1 MDGYCVFK
9 EVSGAEIAVNA
20 RQVSYVRSTDGKT
33 CAVYFSNNDHVVTAV
48 SKKCLV
54 GEFSK
59 RSICIRISDFLR

>member
-33 CAVYFSNNDHVVTAV
+33 CAVYFSNNDHVVTVEGSLNNILAALQNAV
-48 SKKCLV
+48 RVGLV
-54 GEFSK
+54 
-59 RSICIRISDFLR
+59 

>member
-33 CAVYFSNNDHVVTAV
+33 CAVYFSNNDHVVIVEGSLSNILAALQNAV
-48 SKKCLV
+48 RVGLV
-54 GEFSK
+54 
-59 RSICIRISDFLR
+59 

>member
-33 CAVYFSNNDHVVTAV
+33 CAVYFSNNDHVVTVEESLSNILAALQNAV
-48 SKKCLV
+48 RVGLV
-54 GEFSK
+54 
-59 RSICIRISDFLR
+59 

>member
-33 CAVYFSNNDHVVTAV
+33 CAVYFSNNDHVVTAEESLSNILAALHNAV
-48 SKKCLV
+48 PVWLV
-54 GEFSK
+54 
-59 RSICIRISDFLR
+59 

>member
-33 CAVYFSNNDHVVTAV
+33 CAVYFSNNDHVVTVKGSLNNIHAALQNAV
-48 SKKCLV
+48 RVGLV
-54 GEFSK
+54 
-59 RSICIRISDFLR
+59 

>member
-33 CAVYFSNNDHVVTAV
+33 CAVYFSNNDHVVTV
-48 SKKCLV
+48 EGSLNYL
-54 GEFSK
+54 SR
-59 RSICIRISDFLR
+59 RSLQLHPKIGTIS